1 MRARQRHTLASKQH
15 SRTSSLRGRAQLG
28 QLAGL
33 RKQAPSCSWVRK
45 AAAHRRRPTMHSRRR
60 SISASLAP
68 PMVPLETSQ
77 PNTLKPLGLRQGQR
91 LLQPALTSQGPAHQ
105 SRLLSR
111 PGRLDTRTWSKQTRT
126 RQIPTLAAHSV
137 ARRGRPT
144 RAAGS
149 ALRPPKNGC
158 SKRTLTR
165 LRLSGMAGFLLRLRR
180 TLSQAHRLH

>member
-1 MRARQRHTLASKQH
+1 MARRKAKRAQRTNGGRRYRASRRWQRRAQRLSALGFSGKQCCRLQRSKRVREHSLLTCGRRSRSMRARQRHTLASKQH

-91 LLQPALTSQGPAHQ
+91 LLQPALTSQGSTQ
-105 SRLLSR
+105 R
-111 PGRLDTRTWSKQTRT
+111 
-126 RQIPTLAAHSV
+126 
-137 ARRGRPT
+137 
-144 RAAGS
+144 
-149 ALRPPKNGC
+149 
-158 SKRTLTR
+158 
-165 LRLSGMAGFLLRLRR
+165 
-180 TLSQAHRLH
+180 SQLP